1 MSVADRAIP
10 YAAIRTV
17 ADMKALLT
25 LAEAESKRPKDQ
37 QRFRTLIIDTVD
49 AYQRIVI
56 QEYLVANKK
65 DMMSG
70 WVDWGFLDAEMTE
83 LVARLS
89 NLTMNVV
96 VNLHVKPTKVGGSDD
111 GDGGYLVQGPKLKG
125 DFKDQIAAEFD
136 LVGFMETG
144 WEAVDGKRVLA
155 RYIQWEPSPDKPI
168 AGDRS
173 GQLLGKTPVTFTD
186 EDYLGLLRPMQAYL
200 DKMKAG
206 SVIVE
211 VETPAP
217 VEPVAVAKG
226 GPVGTVAKA
235 ATPAK
240 AAPTKGAAKPAPAP
254 LPEGAEDIEPTKLR
268 QAIARRMSESKRN
281 APHFYVSVDIDAG
294 KLLALLARINKAKAH
309 VSVNDLLVKALALAA
324 AKHTNVNAAYID
336 DKVRHFKRIDVGIAV
351 ATENGL
357 LSPAILDCA
366 DKPVV
371 KISQESK
378 DLAERARSGH
388 LKPEEYGGGT
398 ITLSNLGMYG
408 ITSFLAII
416 NPPQALIVSVGRAAD
431 RVVVK
436 AGKPAVGKV
445 MTAWAAADHRVLDG
459 AEVAQFMATFRELV
473 EDPGRLSA

>member
-1 MSVADRAIP
+1 
-10 YAAIRTV
+10 
-17 ADMKALLT
+17 
-25 LAEAESKRPKDQ
+25 
-37 QRFRTLIIDTVD
+37 
-49 AYQRIVI
+49 
-56 QEYLVANKK
+56 
-65 DMMSG
+65 
-70 WVDWGFLDAEMTE
+70 
-83 LVARLS
+83 
-89 NLTMNVV
+89 
-96 VNLHVKPTKVGGSDD
+96 
-111 GDGGYLVQGPKLKG
+111 
-125 DFKDQIAAEFD
+125 
-136 LVGFMETG
+136 
-144 WEAVDGKRVLA
+144 
-155 RYIQWEPSPDKPI
+155 
-168 AGDRS
+168 
-173 GQLLGKTPVTFTD
+173 
-186 EDYLGLLRPMQAYL
+186 
-200 DKMKAG
+200 
-206 SVIVE
+206 
-211 VETPAP
+211 
-217 VEPVAVAKG
+217 
-226 GPVGTVAKA
+226 
-235 ATPAK
+235 
-240 AAPTKGAAKPAPAP
+240 

-324 AKHTNVNAAYID
+324 VKHTNVNAAYID

-473 EDPGRLSA
+473 EDPGRLNT